1 MGLEKLG
8 FTLTPLKADGETHYT
23 VAMKFPTP
31 SSGFKTLL
39 KGVFWLGSSALVLA
53 MAAGVIYLISAQT
66 NPSGKRIIQSL
77 GDSVV
82 ITFDESDI
90 PHIEAKSASDALF
103 ALGYLHAS
111 ERSWQ
116 MEVNRRLASGRL
128 SEILG
133 KETMSIDR
141 FTRTLGIKRA
151 AEKQFDRYPVAT
163 KRLMQ
168 AYADGVNAGNA
179 SLGWAL
185 PVEYFLTGSKPGHWS
200 PTDSVAW
207 MLMMALDLGGNWH
220 KELQRLELS
229 QFLST
234 QQVWE
239 VMPAYIPGEP
249 VSHVDFAKMY
259 RDINVFHP
267 NPLAREQKSKK
278 LPATELAINEVPGG
292 KDGIG
297 SNNWALTGKLTAS
310 GKPLLAN
317 DPHLGL
323 SAPAIW
329 YMAHLE
335 APGLNVIGATLPGIP
350 GVVLGRTDQLAWS
363 FTNTGPDVQD
373 LYIEQLDPKN
383 PSVYR
388 GPEGPLPF
396 TVRQEII
403 DIKGEPPL
411 RFLVKET
418 RHGPVI
424 SESYARAKR
433 AIDTDHFVLALRWTA
448 LDAENQS
455 VAGLLDMNQAKDLD
469 AFKQAL
475 RKNYA
480 PMQNIVMADVS
491 GNISFQTA
499 GMAPKRTLHQGLYGV
514 APALGWEKQYD
525 WNGYVPFEQL
535 PSSHNPES
543 NWIATAN
550 QQILASND
558 PNPLTGDW
566 DLPTRYDRI
575 VDLIK
580 GNSSHDL
587 ASMKSMQADTLS
599 LGATPLLE
607 LFKSAQSK
615 HPLAQQA
622 SEFTRN
628 FEGDMKV
635 SSAGALV
642 FNAWA
647 DQMTRKLFSRLS
659 YLFTE
664 NYGTRHFRQALIL
677 QLQNPN
683 SPWCNDPLTE
693 QIESC
698 ADASNSALDKA
709 LEQLS
714 TQFGDDP
721 KNWAWGKAHT
731 AISEHRPFSKV
742 PLLGSLFNLT
752 QPFPGDSF
760 SINVGRLELLR
771 AENPFETKQAPSLR
785 TLFDLANLEQ
795 SLFIYQTGQSG
806 WVQSKLYRNMSTLWA
821 QNEYLPL
828 QMKPKKISRELTL
841 VTKEK

>member
-1 MGLEKLG
+1 
-8 FTLTPLKADGETHYT
+8 
-23 VAMKFPTP
+23 MKIHTS
-31 SSGFKTLL
+31 SSGLRTLFK
-39 KGVFWLGSSALVLA
+39 GIFWLVSIILFLCIV
-53 MAAGVIYLISAQT
+53 AGLIYLTSAQT
-66 NPSGKRIIQSL
+66 SPSGKRVIRSL
-77 GDSVV
+77 SDTVA

-90 PHIEAKSASDALF
+90 PHIQAKSSSDALF

-133 KETMSIDR
+133 KETLAIDR
-141 FTRTLGIKRA
+141 FIRTLGIKHT
-151 AEKQFDRYPVAT
+151 AEKQFDRYPIAT
-163 KRLMQ
+163 KRLLQ
-168 AYADGVNAGNA
+168 SYADGVNAGNA
-179 SLGWAL
+179 HLGWAL
-185 PVEYFLTGSKPGHWS
+185 PLEYFLTGSQPGHWS

-229 QFLST
+229 QFLT
-234 QQVWE
+234 TRQIWE
-239 VMPAYIPGEP
+239 VMPAYTPGEP
-249 VSHVDFAKMY
+249 VSNVDFAKIY
-259 RDINVFHP
+259 RDINVFNP
-267 NPLAREQKSKK
+267 NSVARDQKSKK
-278 LPATELAINEVPGG
+278 LPATELTANEVPGG
-292 KDGIG
+292 KDSIG
-297 SNNWALTGKLTAS
+297 SNNWALNGKLTSS

-323 SAPAIW
+323 STPAIW

-350 GVVLGRTDQLAWS
+350 GVVLGRTDKFAWS

-383 PSVYR
+383 PGVYR
-388 GPEGPLPF
+388 GPDGPLPF

-403 DIKGEPPL
+403 DIKGEISQ

-418 RHGPVI
+418 QHGPVI

-433 AIDTDHFVLALRWTA
+433 IIDTNRYALALRWTA
-448 LDAENQS
+448 LDVENQS
-455 VAGLLDMNQAKDLD
+455 VAGLLDMNHAKDLD
-469 AFKQAL
+469 AFKKAL

-480 PMQNIVMADVS
+480 PMQNVVMADVD
-491 GNISFQTA
+491 GNISYQAA
-499 GMAPKRTLHQGLYGV
+499 GVAPKRTLHQGLYGV

-525 WNGYVPFEQL
+525 WTGYVPFEQL
-535 PSSHNPES
+535 PNSSNPDA

-550 QQILASND
+550 QKILASND

-566 DLPTRYDRI
+566 ELPTRYDRI
-575 VDLIK
+575 VELIK
-580 GNSSHDL
+580 GKSNHDL

-599 LGATPLLE
+599 LGATPLLG
-607 LFKSAQSK
+607 LFKSTQSK
-615 HPLAQQA
+615 HPLAQQT
-622 SEFTRN
+622 SELIKN
-628 FEGDMKV
+628 FDGDMRV
-635 SSAGALV
+635 NSSSALI

-647 DQMTRKLFSRLS
+647 DQLTRKLFSRLS

-664 NYGTRHFRQALIL
+664 NYGARSFRQALIL
-677 QLQNPN
+677 HLQNPD
-683 SPWCNDPLTE
+683 SPWCNDPKTE

-698 ADASNSALDKA
+698 ADASNAALDQA

-714 TQFGDDP
+714 AQLGSNP
-721 KNWAWGKAHT
+721 INWTWGNAHI
-731 AISEHRPFSKV
+731 AVSEHRPFSKV
-742 PLLGSLFNLT
+742 PVLGGLFNLR

-760 SINVGRLELLR
+760 TINVGRLELLK
-771 AENPFETKQAPSLR
+771 ADNPFETKQAASLR
-785 TLFDLANLEQ
+785 ALYDLSDLEQ

-828 QMKPKKISRELTL
+828 QMKPQKVNRKLDLINM
-841 VTKEK
+841 EK

>member
-1 MGLEKLG
+1 MKIPTQRSGLKS
-8 FTLTPLKADGETHYT
+8 A
-23 VAMKFPTP
+23 
-31 SSGFKTLL
+31 L
-39 KGVFWLGSSALVLA
+39 KGIFWLGSAALVLII
-53 MAAGVIYLISAQT
+53 AAGTIYLISAQT
-66 NPSGKRIIQSL
+66 NPSGKRIIKSL
-77 GDSVV
+77 GDSVS

-90 PHIEAKSASDALF
+90 PHIQAKSSTDALF

-116 MEVNRRLASGRL
+116 MEINRRLASGRL

-133 KETMSIDR
+133 KETFAIDR
-141 FTRTLGIKRA
+141 FIRTLGIKRA
-151 AEKQFDRYPVAT
+151 AEKQFDHYPIAT
-163 KRLMQ
+163 KRLLQ
-168 AYADGVNAGNA
+168 SYADGVNAGNA
-179 SLGWAL
+179 HLGWAL

-207 MLMMALDLGGNWH
+207 MLMMALDLGGNWQ

-229 QFLST
+229 QFLT
-234 QQVWE
+234 TKQVWE
-239 VMPAYIPGEP
+239 VMPPYTPGEP
-249 VSHVDFAKMY
+249 VSNVDFAKMY
-259 RDINVFHP
+259 QEIDVFNP
-267 NPLAREQKSKK
+267 NPLTRDQKSKK
-278 LPATELAINEVPGG
+278 LPATELTINEVPGG
-292 KDGIG
+292 KEGIG
-297 SNNWALTGKLTAS
+297 SNNWALSGKLTAS

-350 GVVLGRTDQLAWS
+350 AVVLGRTDKFAWS

-383 PSVYR
+383 PGVYR
-388 GPEGPLPF
+388 GPDGPLPF
-396 TVRQEII
+396 KVRQEII
-403 DIKGEPPL
+403 DIKGEPSV

-433 AIDTDHFVLALRWTA
+433 AIDTDRFVLSLRWTA
-448 LDAENQS
+448 LDIENQS
-455 VAGLLDMNQAKDLD
+455 VAGLLDMNHAKDLNT
-469 AFKQAL
+469 FKQAL

-480 PMQNIVMADVS
+480 PMQNVVMADVD
-491 GNISFQTA
+491 GNISLQTT
-499 GMAPKRTLHQGLYGV
+499 GVAPKRTLHQGLYGV

-525 WNGYVPFEQL
+525 WTGYVPFEQL
-535 PSSHNPES
+535 PSSNNPEAH
-543 NWIATAN
+543 WIATAN
-550 QQILASND
+550 QKILANND

-575 VDLIK
+575 VDLIQGK
-580 GNSSHDL
+580 STHDL
-587 ASMKSMQADTLS
+587 ASMKTMQADTLS

-607 LFKSAQSK
+607 LFRSVQST

-622 SEFTRN
+622 IELSKN
-628 FEGDMKV
+628 FDGDMKID
-635 SSAGALV
+635 SSGALI

-647 DQMTRKLFSRLS
+647 DQLTRKLFSRLT

-664 NYGTRHFRQALIL
+664 NYGTRSFRHALIL

-683 SPWCNDPLTE
+683 SPWCNDPKTE

-698 ADASNSALDKA
+698 VDASNAAFNKA

-714 TQFGDDP
+714 SQFGSNP
-721 KNWAWGKAHT
+721 KNWVWGNAHI
-731 AISEHRPFSKV
+731 AVSEHRPLSKV
-742 PLLGSLFNLT
+742 PLLGNFFNLT

-771 AENPFETKQAPSLR
+771 ADNPFETKQAPSLR
-785 TLFDLANLEQ
+785 TLYDLADLEQ
-795 SLFIYQTGQSG
+795 SLFVYQTGQSG
-806 WVQSKLYRNMSTLWA
+806 WVQNKLYRNMSALWA
-821 QNEYLPL
+821 RNEYLPL
-828 QMKPKKISRELTL
+828 QMKPQKISRQLDL
-841 VTKEK
+841 SIKEK

>member
-1 MGLEKLG
+1 M
-8 FTLTPLKADGETHYT
+8 
-23 VAMKFPTP
+23 PTP
-31 SSGFKTLL
+31 SSGLKSLFKAI
-39 KGVFWLGSSALVLA
+39 FWLGSTALVLSI
-53 MAAGVIYLISAQT
+53 AAGIIYLISAPT
-66 NPSGKRIIQSL
+66 NPSGKRIIKSL
-77 GDSVV
+77 GDSVA

-90 PHIEAKSASDALF
+90 PHIQAKSSSDALF

-116 MEVNRRLASGRL
+116 MEINRRLSSGRL

-133 KETMSIDR
+133 KETLAIDR
-141 FTRTLGIKRA
+141 FIRTLGIKHA
-151 AEKQFDRYPVAT
+151 AEKQFDRYPIAT
-163 KRLMQ
+163 KRLLQ
-168 AYADGVNAGNA
+168 SYADGVNAGNA
-179 SLGWAL
+179 HLGWAL

-229 QFLST
+229 QFLT
-234 QQVWE
+234 TKQVWE
-239 VMPAYIPGEP
+239 VMPAYTPGEP
-249 VSHVDFAKMY
+249 VSNADFAKMY
-259 RDINVFHP
+259 RDINVFNP
-267 NPLAREQKSKK
+267 NPLARDQKSKK
-278 LPATELAINEVPGG
+278 LPATELTLNEVPGG

-297 SNNWALTGKLTAS
+297 SNNWALSGKLTAS

-335 APGLNVIGATLPGIP
+335 APDLNVIGATLPGIP
-350 GVVLGRTDQLAWS
+350 AVVLGRTDKFAWS

-383 PSVYR
+383 PGLYR
-388 GPEGPLPF
+388 GPEGPLAF
-396 TVRQEII
+396 KVRQEII
-403 DIKGEPPL
+403 DIKGESSL

-433 AIDTDHFVLALRWTA
+433 AIDTDRFVLALRWTA
-448 LDAENQS
+448 LDIENQS
-455 VAGLLDMNQAKDLD
+455 VAGLFDMNHAKDLD

-480 PMQNIVMADVS
+480 PMQNVVMADTD
-491 GNISFQTA
+491 GNISYQAA
-499 GMAPKRTLHQGLYGV
+499 GVAPKRTLHQGLYGV

-525 WNGYVPFEQL
+525 WTGYVPFDQL
-535 PSSHNPES
+535 PNSNNPDA

-550 QQILASND
+550 QKVLASND

-580 GNSSHDL
+580 GKSVHDL

-615 HPLAQQA
+615 HPAAQQA
-622 SEFTRN
+622 IELSRN
-628 FEGDMKV
+628 FDGDMKID
-635 SSAGALV
+635 STGALI

-647 DQMTRKLFSRLS
+647 DQLSRKLFGRLG
-659 YLFTE
+659 YLFKE
-664 NYGTRHFRQALIL
+664 NYGARNFRQPLIL

-683 SPWCNDPLTE
+683 SPWCDDSQTE

-698 ADASNSALDKA
+698 AETSNAAFDKA

-714 TQFGDDP
+714 AQFGNNP
-721 KNWAWGKAHT
+721 KNWVWGNAHI
-731 AISEHRPFSKV
+731 AVSEHRPLSKV

-771 AENPFETKQAPSLR
+771 ADNPFETKQAPSLR
-785 TLFDLANLEQ
+785 TLYDLSDLEQ

-806 WVQSKLYRNMSTLWA
+806 WVQNKLYRNMSALWA
-821 QNEYLPL
+821 NNEYLPL
-828 QMKPKKISRELTL
+828 QMKPQKISRQLDL
-841 VTKEK
+841 NIKEK